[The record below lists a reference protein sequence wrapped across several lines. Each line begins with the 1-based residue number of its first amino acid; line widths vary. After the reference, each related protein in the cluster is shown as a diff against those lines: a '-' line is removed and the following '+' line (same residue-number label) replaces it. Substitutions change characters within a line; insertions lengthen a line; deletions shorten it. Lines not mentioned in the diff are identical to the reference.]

1 MYDQGITEFR
11 AVQIPKKPKVQ
22 KWWIPSILPQ
32 GRLILLSAG
41 GGVGKS
47 SLCCYLAKA
56 LYEEQNVRTLYFAF
70 EDDPTDFTNRIGYTD
85 GIRLLEVKN
94 VKHSADEYG
103 EYTKTTTGFFNY
115 RDECHWAQ
123 LGELMTEIDARVLVV
138 DPITQLYGDDEN
150 DGQKVRQFMIKFRD
164 FATKNN
170 ITVVAIHHNRKDV
183 KTGAN
188 NARGS
193 TSWTDV
199 PRHHLTFAEDDAG
212 HKFLEVYKTNL
223 TKRGLSWEAYYEV
236 KKIIDDEGNVGDVL
250 AVTGLAQVEDWAVT
264 NLNKRLDNTP
274 VVIHRLKEKYA
285 IGQPFNRDEVKQL
298 GSLSEFYNW
307 RKSYPEESQECKE
320 KKGGQ
325 KAFIFI

>member
-1 MYDQGITEFR
+1 MYDQGITKFR
-11 AVQIPKKPKVQ
+11 AVRIPKKPKVQ
-22 KWWIPSILPQ
+22 KWWIPSILPE
-32 GRLILLSAG
+32 GRLVLLTAG

-47 SLCCYLAKA
+47 SLCCYLAKT
-56 LYEEQNVRTLYFAF
+56 LYEEQGVKTLYYAF
-70 EDDPTDFTNRIGYTD
+70 EDDPTDFTNKIGYTD
-85 GIRLLEVKN
+85 GIRLLEIESVKY
-94 VKHSADEYG
+94 SEDEYG
-103 EYTKTTTGFFNY
+103 KYTKTTTGVFNFK
-115 RDECHWAQ
+115 DEGHWEQ
-123 LGELMTEIDARVLVV
+123 LGDLMDEIGARILIV
-138 DPITQLYGDDEN
+138 DPVTQLYGDDEN

-164 FATKNN
+164 FAVKKN

-183 KTGAN
+183 KAGTN

-199 PRHHLTFAEDDAG
+199 ARHHLTFAEDDLG

-223 TKRGLSWEAYYEV
+223 TKRGLSWEAYYDI

-250 AVTGLAQVEDWAVT
+250 AVTGLVQVEDWAVT
-264 NLNKRLDNTP
+264 NIGKRLDNTP
-274 VVIHRLKEKYA
+274 LVVRNLKERYA
-285 IGQPFNRDEVKQL
+285 IGQPFNRNDIEQS
-298 GSLSEFYNW
+298 GSLTAFYEW